1 MANFKLTKLNNASVN
16 RSVRFG
22 KNTLEKLE
30 LISKAT
36 GVSVNKII
44 NKCVD
49 FALENMANK

>member
-1 MANFKLTKLNNASVN
+1 MGNFKLSKSEKLSVN

-30 LISKAT
+30 LISKVT

>member
-1 MANFKLTKLNNASVN
+1 MENFKLSKSEKISIN

-22 KNTLEKLE
+22 KNTLDKLE

-36 GVSVNKII
+36 GISVNKII

>member
-1 MANFKLTKLNNASVN
+1 MENFKLSKSEKLSIN

-36 GVSVNKII
+36 GVSINKII

>member
-1 MANFKLTKLNNASVN
+1 MENFKLSKSEKLSVN

-36 GVSVNKII
+36 GISVNKII